1 MSNSESSRKISYQ
14 ELEAQ
19 LIKVQNELAAEKKNA
34 KEKEQLLT
42 ETGSIAKVGG
52 WKFDLKTN
60 KLTWTREVYSIH
72 EVNKDFEPTVE
83 KAVGFYNE
91 SSKQNIQNALEKAI
105 RTGNPFDTN
114 LKIKTAKGNIK
125 DVRSVGKVILNDEG
139 LPDIV
144 FGTFQ
149 DITDKI
155 KKELELKESQ
165 ERFNLA
171 MNASRDGLFD
181 WNLITNEIYYS
192 PGWKKMLGYKDDEL
206 PNDFSVWEKLTKS
219 EDAERSWKMQQE
231 LISKQR
237 DRFEM
242 EFKMK
247 HKNGHWIDV
256 LSRAEAV
263 FNDKEKAIRIV
274 GTI

>member
-206 PNDFSVWEKLTKS
+206 PNDFSIWEKLTKP
-219 EDAERSWKMQQE
+219 EDIERSWKMQQE